1 MDYMRVF
8 NFNFHLK
15 DFKDRVPDR
24 NERKFLEKNNEIE
37 KEKDLKKMKVEKDDA
52 QIVLE
57 ESVADVTVTV
67 TGEDS
72 VEVDKEANEVKIAA
86 YSD

>member
-1 MDYMRVF
+1 MRVF

-24 NERKFLEKNNEIE
+24 NERKFLEKNNEIDKE
-37 KEKDLKKMKVEKDDA
+37 KEVKKMKVEKDDA
-52 QIVLE
+52 QIVFE
-57 ESVADVTVTV
+57 ESATDVTATV

-72 VEVDKEANEVKIAA
+72 IEAEKEANEVKNAA
-86 YSD
+86 SSD

>member
-1 MDYMRVF
+1 MRVF

-24 NERKFLEKNNEIE
+24 NERKFLEKNNEIDKE
-37 KEKDLKKMKVEKDDA
+37 KEVKKMKFEKDDA
-52 QIVLE
+52 QIVSE
-57 ESVADVTVTV
+57 ESVADVSVTV

-72 VEVDKEANEVKIAA
+72 IEAEKEANEVKIAA
-86 YSD
+86 SSD

>member
-1 MDYMRVF
+1 MRVF

-24 NERKFLEKNNEIE
+24 NERKFLEKNNEIDKE
-37 KEKDLKKMKVEKDDA
+37 KEVKKMKVEKDDA
-52 QIVLE
+52 QIVFE
-57 ESVADVTVTV
+57 ESATDVTATV

-72 VEVDKEANEVKIAA
+72 IKAEKEANEVKNAA
-86 YSD
+86 SSD